1 MAEFPCLFV
10 SHGAPSILL
19 EPESPARRFLGGLGE
34 TIGKTWGRPSAVLSV
49 TAHWETET
57 PTVGAARLP
66 DTLHDFHGFPDILYE
81 MRYAASGAPEVAA
94 LAAEALASAGLDC
107 AMDETRGLDH
117 GTWVP
122 LMLMYPR
129 ADVPVAQ
136 MSVQPGRG
144 PRAHLELGRALAP
157 LREKGVLVLGSGG
170 AVHNLDEYRQG
181 VTDPAPWAAAFEDW
195 LVERVEEG
203 AAEDVAGYRDRHP
216 DGARAHPRDEHFLPL
231 RVARGAAMGGAAGAE
246 ARGRTLHRG
255 FEHGSLSMAAFA
267 FDGAAP

>member
-1 MAEFPCLFV
+1 MAEIPSVFV
-10 SHGAPSILL
+10 SHGAPSLLL
-19 EPESPARRFLGGLGE
+19 EPDSPGRRFLGGLGE
-34 TIGKTWGRPSAVLSV
+34 SMDKTWGRPRAVLCV

-57 PTVGAARLP
+57 PAVGAAP
-66 DTLHDFHGFPDILYE
+66 APETIHDFYGFPDILYE
-81 MRYAASGAPEVAA
+81 MRYAAAGAPEVAA
-94 LAAEALASAGLDC
+94 LAAEAITAAGLDG

-136 MSVQPGRG
+136 LSVQPGRG

-157 LREKGVLVLGSGG
+157 LRDQGVLVLGSGG
-170 AVHNLDEYRQG
+170 AVHNLDDYRQG
-181 VTDPAPWAAAFEDW
+181 ATDPAPWAAAFEDW

-203 AAEDVAGYRDRHP
+203 AADDVAEYRDRHA
-216 DGARAHPRDEHFLPL
+216 DGARAHPGDEHFLPL
-231 RVARGAAMGGAAGAE
+231 LVAMGAAGDQT
-246 ARGRTLHRG
+246 RGRTLHRG

-267 FDGAAP
+267 FEGAAP